1 MIIKKLMLL
10 SLTCLY
16 ITQMTACQSIS
27 TTQKTVNDKI
37 TGLFSHNEKL
47 PEIDPKGIVDIS
59 KATIEQYE
67 QLSANLPL
75 NQWVYLENE
84 KQGIYQLQNK
94 STESFVLSLRLN
106 CKISSHPPTFE
117 LQDVQGKRILYGYD
131 KEAGQIQFLLDNKN
145 YGNPFDPFQRQ
156 SLSRFQQ
163 QLASAKVIK
172 LFHASKLYR
181 FQNQNAE
188 LLSKP
193 VSCRENS

>member
-1 MIIKKLMLL
+1 MVITKN
-10 SLTCLY
+10 CLKS
-16 ITQMTACQSIS
+16 IPKALSIS
-27 TTQKTVNDKI
+27 VKPP
-37 TGLFSHNEKL
+37 S
-47 PEIDPKGIVDIS
+47 S
-59 KATIEQYE
+59 KYK

-94 STESFVLSLRLN
+94 STEGFVLSLRLN

-117 LQDVQGKRILYGYD
+117 LQDAQGKRILYGYD

>member
-1 MIIKKLMLL
+1 MLL

-27 TTQKTVNDKI
+27 TAQTTVSDKI
-37 TGLFSHNEKL
+37 TGLFGHNEKL

-94 STESFVLSLRLN
+94 STEGFVLS
-106 CKISSHPPTFE
+106 
-117 LQDVQGKRILYGYD
+117 RILYGYD

-156 SLSRFQQ
+156 TLSRFQQ

-193 VSCRENS
+193 VSCRENN

>member
-1 MIIKKLMLL
+1 MLL
-10 SLTCLY
+10 LGLISVVTAQL
-16 ITQMTACQSIS
+16 TACQSVS
-27 TTQKTVNDKI
+27 KAQNTVSDKI
-37 TGLFSHNEKL
+37 TGLLGNHEKL
-47 PEIDPKGIVDIS
+47 PEIDQKGIVDIS

-94 STESFVLSLRLN
+94 STEGFVLSLRLN

-117 LQDVQGKRILYGYD
+117 LQDAQGKRILYGYD

-163 QLASAKVIK
+163 QLASAQVIK
-172 LFHASKLYR
+172 LFHAGKLYR

-193 VSCRENS
+193 VSCRENG

>member
-1 MIIKKLMLL
+1 MLL
-10 SLTCLY
+10 LGLISVVTAQL
-16 ITQMTACQSIS
+16 TACQSVS
-27 TTQKTVNDKI
+27 KAQNTVSHKI
-37 TGLFSHNEKL
+37 TGLFGHNEKL

-94 STESFVLSLRLN
+94 STEGFVLSLRLN

-117 LQDVQGKRILYGYD
+117 LQDAQGKRILYGYD
-131 KEAGQIQFLLDNKN
+131 KEVGQIQFLLDNKN
-145 YGNPFDPFQRQ
+145 YGNPFDPYQRQ
-156 SLSRFQQ
+156 NLSRFQQ
-163 QLASAKVIK
+163 QLASAQVIK
-172 LFHASKLYR
+172 LFHAGKLYR